1 MNHLRLIRAPDYVY
15 AHSNKGTALTCLGD
29 LQAMLSR
36 RYEASGRYAQAIAAF
51 DEALSRVP
59 SDVYAHN
66 PFSACV
72 FSRSLTV
79 AVLRG

>member
-1 MNHLRLIRAPDYVY
+1 
-15 AHSNKGTALTCLGD
+15 
-29 LQAMLSR
+29 MLSR